1 MSDFI
6 SSGIANT
13 LEYGIDL
20 KLESL
25 EEENFYI
32 YRMGEYFNDKTDFRT
47 YLSGES
53 GFEIE
58 LDSTSPIMEVIIRDS
73 VLYMIPYTDDI
84 FEPFTI
90 ILGFIAKHHLEV
102 VSEFRGLEIHKIQSI
117 DQVNSDDGLTPDDD
131 DDDDYEWI

>member
-20 KLESL
+20 KLDSV
-25 EEENFYI
+25 EEEIFYI
-32 YRMGEYFNDKTDFRT
+32 SRMCEYFNDKTDFRT
-47 YLSGES
+47 YLSGEGS
-53 GFEIE
+53 FEIE
-58 LDSTSPIMEVIIRDS
+58 LDSSSPIMEVIIRDS
-73 VLYMIPYTDDI
+73 VLYMIPYSDDI

-90 ILGFIAKHHLEV
+90 ILGFIAKKHLEI
-102 VSEFRGLEIHKIQSI
+102 VSEFRGLEIHKIESI
-117 DQVNSDDGLTPDDD
+117 DQVNSPDEDDS

>member
-20 KLESL
+20 KLDSVD
-25 EEENFYI
+25 EEIFYI
-32 YRMGEYFNDKTDFRT
+32 SRMCEYFNDKTDFRA
-47 YLSGES
+47 YLSGEGS
-53 GFEIE
+53 FEIE
-58 LDSTSPIMEVIIRDS
+58 LDSSSPIMEVIIRDS
-73 VLYMIPYTDDI
+73 VLYMIPYSDDL

-90 ILGFIAKHHLEV
+90 ILGFIAKKHLEI
-102 VSEFRGLEIHKIQSI
+102 VSEFRGLEIHKIESV
-117 DQVNSDDGLTPDDD
+117 DQVNSPDEDDSD